1 MAGVLSV
8 TVRIDKASLDR
19 YTTNPGGPV
28 MGYLAR
34 LGQQVLNESQRR
46 VNVDTGYLRSTGEV
60 VVRPADAEVEVV
72 YRARYA
78 RYVHNGNGRYPGN
91 PYLTDALAA
100 VLGR

>member
-1 MAGVLSV
+1 MALISV
-8 TVRIDKASLDR
+8 RVTMDQRALDR
-19 YTTNPGGPV
+19 FSTNPGGPV
-28 MGYLAR
+28 MGYLVR

-60 VVRPADAEVEVV
+60 VVRPTDGEVEVV

-78 RYVHNGNGRYPGN
+78 AYVHNGTSRYAGN
-91 PYLTDALAA
+91 PYLADALAA